1 MLQRKPYIHLRCSP
15 GASAAELAT
24 GFDSVPYGAA
34 TWRFRKGATFL
45 GTVASQSSRQMARE
59 PVLRVWAVEAHG
71 VRGGGVTGA
80 SATKMSMVMGGR
92 RAEGGKRRRC
102 FDELSMTAF
111 GGGRRGRRGRRTGGA
126 RVQPGTAAA
135 GPAALQ
141 MTRVGA
147 KPVGRSRPTI
157 RRGETRRQSGAATR
171 TVGIDDGWKAD
182 ARPSERVRKSKW
194 RNNLGDNIS
203 AACIAHVWENR
214 GRGGPRVGHRRRRY
228 RWWAGRFHRPWY
240 VTWNRF

>member
-92 RAEGGKRRRC
+92 PGRRRETTEMLRRAQHDSLRGRTTRPTGATNRRGSC
-102 FDELSMTAF
+102 STRN
-111 GGGRRGRRGRRTGGA
+111 GGGRAGCPTNDPGRRETRWTFAPYNSERRNA
-126 RVQPGTAAA
+126 
-135 GPAALQ
+135 
-141 MTRVGA
+141 
-147 KPVGRSRPTI
+147 PTE
-157 RRGETRRQSGAATR
+157 RRGYK
-171 TVGIDDGWKAD
+171 DGWD
-182 ARPSERVRKSKW
+182 
-194 RNNLGDNIS
+194 
-203 AACIAHVWENR
+203 
-214 GRGGPRVGHRRRRY
+214 
-228 RWWAGRFHRPWY
+228 
-240 VTWNRF
+240 